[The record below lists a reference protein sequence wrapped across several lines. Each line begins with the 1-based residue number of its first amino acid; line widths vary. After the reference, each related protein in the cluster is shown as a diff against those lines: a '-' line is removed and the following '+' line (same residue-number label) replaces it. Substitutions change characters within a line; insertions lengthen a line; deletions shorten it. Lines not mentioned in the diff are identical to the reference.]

1 MIAFNENDLIL
12 ISGASTGIERATA
25 LLCNELG
32 AKVIA
37 VARTRENL
45 EALKNEAKF
54 PENILIESRDLSQNL
69 EELPDWV
76 TELRKQYGKFSGF
89 VHCAGYN
96 TMAPFK
102 CYDLKDAEK
111 MFNIHFHAGMLL
123 ARGVTDRRNAQKPCS
138 CVFISSICTV
148 TALRML
154 TIYAS
159 AKGALLGAVKCMS
172 KELSTQGI
180 RVNCVSPAL
189 VRTPLTE
196 NYSNVVMGY
205 DVLGKEDEIYPL
217 GISEPIDI
225 ANSIVFLLSKA
236 SAKITGQNIIIDGG
250 RH

>member
-1 MIAFNENDLIL
+1 MIAF
-12 ISGASTGIERATA
+12 STGIGRATA

-111 MFNIHFHAGMLL
+111 
-123 ARGVTDRRNAQKPCS
+123 CS
-138 CVFISSICTV
+138 ISIFMQAC
-148 TALRML
+148 
-154 TIYAS
+154 
-159 AKGALLGAVKCMS
+159 
-172 KELSTQGI
+172 
-180 RVNCVSPAL
+180 
-189 VRTPLTE
+189 
-196 NYSNVVMGY
+196 
-205 DVLGKEDEIYPL
+205 
-217 GISEPIDI
+217 
-225 ANSIVFLLSKA
+225 F
-236 SAKITGQNIIIDGG
+236 
-250 RH
+250 